1 MSATPD
7 ADARS
12 GVLPTDDPDDLY
24 QGLDAWAGRD
34 LRHPRPL
41 DGTTTL
47 DLQQGPTAV
56 GRSAISAREG
66 APANIDDLD
75 RAKIVAGPDDP
86 VDWPAWRSK
95 LAQWRSQAADR
106 FPRRSTRGPAP
117 QPWAARCRTIFL
129 AWLWDARLYDMES
142 DRFTPELLITQL
154 QNQYGG
160 IDGIVLWHAY
170 PVIGVD
176 ERDQF
181 AFYEVPGL
189 RELVSWF
196 QARHIRVLLDYN
208 PWDTATSRSTG
219 SHATKLRQ
227 TLEAL
232 GADGVFLDTLKQGA
246 VELIATVGTDRALE
260 SESAV
265 SISAMATHQLSWA
278 QWFADSPVP
287 GVLRSH
293 WLDRQHMQH
302 HTRRWNRD
310 HSDELQSAHL
320 NGCGVLLWDA
330 VFGTW
335 VGWNQRDL
343 ATHRRM
349 RAVQMEFTDL
359 LTDGVWTPLVDLG
372 AAAPAAAIF
381 GSRFADPSRSLYLL
395 VNRGETDATVTL
407 DLTGRGVATDLFSD
421 NVAPA
426 EGSCR
431 IEVTLPARGIG
442 AVLVA
447 PDRGR
452 PLPAPVSGNSSF
464 PAREPVHIR
473 GSATPTRPPRIDL
486 GGTPLAPGVHRTR
499 MRFRRRETGMMSGAW
514 WIDAWK
520 PLAPD
525 LHALMEQDCT
535 TLVADG
541 VTIRSTPV
549 TKGEFGEFL
558 RSTGYRPTVSN
569 RFLADWPP
577 LGPGAAPRVAAD
589 QAGQPVTF
597 VSIADARA
605 YAAWVGGRLP
615 SQAEW
620 HLLASPAQSRTVWQ
634 WTDDH
639 YLEGPVRF
647 DLLVG
652 GTDHARNGSGWYCD
666 SGPMPPGWVLKMLEP
681 GRGLSRSSSIGFG
694 LAWGPESV
702 TEFGGERIVAPGRP
716 IEY

>member
-1 MSATPD
+1 MNATPD
-7 ADARS
+7 IDARS
-12 GVLPTDDPDDLY
+12 GALPTDDHEDLY

-41 DGTTTL
+41 DGPAIVDLL
-47 DLQQGPTAV
+47 DGPTVV
-56 GRSAISAREG
+56 GRSAISVRDSS
-66 APANIDDLD
+66 PAGIDDLD
-75 RAKIVAGPDDP
+75 HAKIFAGPDDP
-86 VDWPAWRSK
+86 ADWAAWRSK
-95 LAQWRSQAADR
+95 LTEWRSQAADR
-106 FPRRSTRGPAP
+106 FPGRSGRGPTP
-117 QPWAARCRTIFL
+117 QPWAASCRTIFL

-142 DRFTPELLITQL
+142 DRFTPQRLMDLLQE
-154 QNQYGG
+154 QYGG

-170 PVIGVD
+170 PVIGID
-176 ERDQF
+176 ERNQF
-181 AFYEVPGL
+181 DFYDVPGL
-189 RELVSWF
+189 HDLVVWF
-196 QARHIRVLLDYN
+196 RSHGVRVLLDYN
-208 PWDTATSRSTG
+208 PWDTATTRPAG
-219 SHATKLRQ
+219 SHATELRR
-227 TLEAL
+227 TLDSL
-232 GADGVFLDTLKQGA
+232 DADGIFLDTLKQGA

-260 SESAV
+260 SESTV

-293 WLDRQHMQH
+293 WLDRGHMQH

-320 NGCGVLLWDA
+320 NGCGVLLWDD

-335 VGWNQRDL
+335 VGWNQRDM

-349 RAVQMEFTDL
+349 RAVQTAFTDL
-359 LTDGVWTPLVDLG
+359 LTAGTWTPLVGLG
-372 AAAPAAAIF
+372 AAAPAAGIY

-395 VNRGETDATVTL
+395 VNREETDRTVTVEL
-407 DLTGRGVATDLFSD
+407 AGRGSCTDLFSD
-421 NVAPA
+421 TWMPA
-426 EGSCR
+426 DGRCR
-431 IEVTLPARGIG
+431 MEVTIPARGVG

-447 PDRGR
+447 PDRAR
-452 PLPAPVSGNSSF
+452 PLPAPVSGDSSF
-464 PAREPVHIR
+464 PTEGPVHLR
-473 GSATPTRPPRIDL
+473 GAAAPVRPPRTDL
-486 GGTPLAPGVHRTR
+486 GGEPLAPGVHPAR

-535 TLVADG
+535 TMIADG
-541 VTIRSTPV
+541 VRIRSKPV
-549 TKGEFGEFL
+549 TKGEYAEFL
-558 RSTGYRPTVSN
+558 RSTGYRPAVSN
-569 RFLADWPP
+569 RFLTDWP
-577 LGPGAAPRVAAD
+577 LAESDSSHQLTAD
-589 QAGQPVTF
+589 QAERPVTF
-597 VSIADARA
+597 VSMADAQA

-620 HLLASPAQSRTVWQ
+620 HLAAGPAESRTVWQ
-634 WTDDH
+634 WTSDH

-652 GTDHARNGSGWYCD
+652 GTDRPQHGSGWYCEA
-666 SGPMPPGWVLKMLEP
+666 GPMPPGWVLKLLEP
-681 GRGLSRSSSIGFG
+681 GRGLSRSSTIGFG

-702 TEFGGERIVAPGRP
+702 TEFGHERIVAPGRP